1 MKIKK
6 IQLKNGYKRF
16 KDLTINLGEKP
27 SKIIALVGPNGCGKS
42 SVFDGMLYLN
52 NAHEA
57 VGQFGQKD
65 FKFHSMDGIANF
77 NYQNIE
83 IVFDSGDFLATRA
96 SKQVTG
102 KQNTIFNYRN
112 PYRYNSN
119 LNVTSLQKIPDIKM
133 NNIGASSSI
142 DLDDKMTNNYQR
154 LYIYI
159 TDYRKSNDLTDK
171 QAKTQIIGELNEIL
185 KKCLG
190 LEISDEGD
198 ILSGKGSLYFKKPS
212 QPKEFEFNVLS
223 SGEKE
228 VVDILLD
235 LYLKRKEF
243 DDTIYIIDEP
253 ELHLNTGIQKNL
265 LIEIEK
271 IIPDNCQLWVATHSI
286 GFLTALKENLNEK
299 CSVIAFDGDYAAEP
313 KILVPIVK
321 SRNNWQKIFQTA
333 LEDLTGLVA
342 PKKIVYCEGKKEA
355 DDNGAEAGIDAQVY
369 NQIFEESEPDT
380 FFISSGGNTEP
391 DKYSAVALKVLNKA
405 FKDVELCLLKDK
417 DINADGSST
426 TDVQRQDFIAANP
439 TMNRMLKR
447 KEIENYLFD
456 YEIISKQY
464 PTVTSEQYNKKIS
477 DIQNGDVKNIIGELM
492 ALCGI
497 STGINQNG
505 FKLLLSRQIVPATTV
520 YKELLECIFNKTI

>member
-1 MKIKK
+1 
-6 IQLKNGYKRF
+6 
-16 KDLTINLGEKP
+16 
-27 SKIIALVGPNGCGKS
+27 
-42 SVFDGMLYLN
+42 
-52 NAHEA
+52 
-57 VGQFGQKD
+57 
-65 FKFHSMDGIANF
+65 
-77 NYQNIE
+77 
-83 IVFDSGDFLATRA
+83 
-96 SKQVTG
+96 
-102 KQNTIFNYRN
+102 
-112 PYRYNSN
+112 
-119 LNVTSLQKIPDIKM
+119 
-133 NNIGASSSI
+133 
-142 DLDDKMTNNYQR
+142 
-154 LYIYI
+154 
-159 TDYRKSNDLTDK
+159 
-171 QAKTQIIGELNEIL
+171 
-185 KKCLG
+185 
-190 LEISDEGD
+190 
-198 ILSGKGSLYFKKPS
+198 
-212 QPKEFEFNVLS
+212 
-223 SGEKE
+223 
-228 VVDILLD
+228 
-235 LYLKRKEF
+235 
-243 DDTIYIIDEP
+243 
-253 ELHLNTGIQKNL
+253 
-265 LIEIEK
+265 
-271 IIPDNCQLWVATHSI
+271 
-286 GFLTALKENLNEK
+286 
-299 CSVIAFDGDYAAEP
+299 VIAFDGDYAAEP